1 MKQDISFADWEAKRM
16 EDPEFRAAAERLE
29 PGHQVARLR
38 ISRGLTQAQL
48 AERVQ
53 TTQSAIARLES
64 GRKDPSLSYLR
75 KVLGALGYGFV
86 LHAEPLDSQQRQKA

>member
-1 MKQDISFADWEAKRM
+1 MSKDISFAEWETERM
-16 EDPEFRAAAERLE
+16 QDPEFRAAALRLE

-38 ISRGLTQAQL
+38 ISRGLTQAEL
-48 AERVQ
+48 AERIS

-86 LHAEPLDSQQRQKA
+86 LHTEPLDGPGSQKA